1 MALIFLWR
9 RQFTLY
15 DHGVFVLYSLTFMAL
30 LLMVGMILGSIFSGI
45 SSVVAG
51 LCMTLAP
58 VHIFAQ
64 LKGTYSL
71 GVWGALWRTMVLGVF
86 CTMVIS
92 FFIIAII
99 YLGLGH

>member
-1 MALIFLWR
+1 
-9 RQFTLY
+9 
-15 DHGVFVLYSLTFMAL
+15 
-30 LLMVGMILGSIFSGI
+30 
-45 SSVVAG
+45 
-51 LCMTLAP
+51 MTLAP

>member
-1 MALIFLWR
+1 M
-9 RQFTLY
+9 
-15 DHGVFVLYSLTFMAL
+15 FVLYSLTFMAL
-30 LLMVGMILGSIFSGI
+30 LLMVGAVLR
-45 SSVVAG
+45 SVLPGGLNIVSG
-51 LCMTLAP
+51 LCIAVAP

-64 LKGTYSL
+64 LKGTYNL

-86 CTMVIS
+86 CTLVIS